1 MDLLTE
7 RIFAKWSTPAM
18 KNYVHLVCKSLSTE
32 LLEWPVCPNRPI
44 MSDGLI
50 MSDGPLCPTAQSIER
65 NVAVL
70 ELCFSLKK

>member
-32 LLEWPVCPNRPI
+32 LLEWLVRSIKYVVLTSTLHAPNVSHCNHFTFFKTR
-44 MSDGLI
+44 
-50 MSDGPLCPTAQSIER
+50 
-65 NVAVL
+65 
-70 ELCFSLKK
+70 